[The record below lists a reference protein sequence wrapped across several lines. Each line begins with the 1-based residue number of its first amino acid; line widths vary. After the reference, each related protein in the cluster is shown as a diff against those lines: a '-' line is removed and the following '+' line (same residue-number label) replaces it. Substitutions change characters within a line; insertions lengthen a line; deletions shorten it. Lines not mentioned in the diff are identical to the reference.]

1 MLSSE
6 TASQDKSFSQS
17 NFASREPSSLGQTSN
32 ETSYLKDQAKL
43 CSSSPNSKSTNL
55 ARRKRGHRRLP
66 CKARNV
72 PEDHNVITAY
82 FDIPADIEHGALL
95 ICSHPECA
103 RSGRRF
109 RYCASCSIPVA
120 KRNFLKRHSHDRPK
134 DQLRSVGK
142 SKLIACP
149 LLPNDETTAKVNTE
163 KKTRSDSSMG
173 SEEEDDIWG
182 SVEDALDR
190 YLDAEEE
197 SSKEHYD
204 TKEHQESVPISLGPF
219 LPVSTSTSTVNSH
232 TTKLQESLTKTAEVN
247 PDSLKHSSK
256 HHSKLPTA
264 QCNNSVNK
272 VTTIYGGPQ
281 MSMHLTP
288 REIQWV
294 NLLHN
299 RPATDNTSLMHHWME
314 SVLLL
319 SEAQNDNA
327 TISNHSLEPSLNV
340 SHFNHGA
347 TSKRPSIG
355 HSSDKEDKE
364 IFKRMRLNS
373 LGDMS
378 FIQEVADIFD

>member
-1 MLSSE
+1 
-6 TASQDKSFSQS
+6 
-17 NFASREPSSLGQTSN
+17 
-32 ETSYLKDQAKL
+32 
-43 CSSSPNSKSTNL
+43 
-55 ARRKRGHRRLP
+55 
-66 CKARNV
+66 
-72 PEDHNVITAY
+72 
-82 FDIPADIEHGALL
+82 
-95 ICSHPECA
+95 
-103 RSGRRF
+103 
-109 RYCASCSIPVA
+109 
-120 KRNFLKRHSHDRPK
+120 
-134 DQLRSVGK
+134 
-142 SKLIACP
+142 
-149 LLPNDETTAKVNTE
+149 
-163 KKTRSDSSMG
+163 
-173 SEEEDDIWG
+173 
-182 SVEDALDR
+182 
-190 YLDAEEE
+190 
-197 SSKEHYD
+197 
-204 TKEHQESVPISLGPF
+204 
-219 LPVSTSTSTVNSH
+219 
-232 TTKLQESLTKTAEVN
+232 
-247 PDSLKHSSK
+247 
-256 HHSKLPTA
+256 
-264 QCNNSVNK
+264 
-272 VTTIYGGPQ
+272 